1 MSINN
6 EAILNKP
13 FADWTGGGD
22 GDEGIVISTRLRLA
36 RNLEKEKFPQYLSG
50 DDAKNVALKIKEAI
64 YKYEQSPLNKDKFNY
79 YDLAVLSNVQ
89 RQVLFEKH
97 FISKNLVGKSQGREV
112 VINDRQNLAIMIN
125 EEDHLRMQCIL
136 PGLQLQSGWETI
148 SQLDDALDYYLSF
161 AYDSKLGYLTACP
174 SNVGT
179 GLRAS
184 VMLHLPALKMS
195 GKLEILFQ
203 QLAKFGMTVRGVYG
217 EGSKSYGG
225 LYQIS
230 NQVTIGYSE
239 AEIIER
245 LHKVVLEFV
254 AQEKQARQYLL
265 EHNSKTILDYIWRS
279 YGILANARMLTAREC
294 MEQLSVMRLGVSLG
308 VLKDTTKEIKI
319 EDLNQLMIHC
329 QPAFL
334 LLENGRDLP
343 PEERDWLRAEIV
355 RKYFR

>member
-1 MSINN
+1 MSVNN
-6 EAILNKP
+6 EAILNQP
-13 FADWTGGGD
+13 FADWTEAAENGD
-22 GDEGIVISTRLRLA
+22 NIVISTRLRLA
-36 RNLEKEKFPQYLSG
+36 RNLEREKFPQYLNG
-50 DDAKNVALKIKEAI
+50 DEAKTVALKIKEAI

-79 YDLAVLSNVQ
+79 YDLATLNNVQ

-97 FISKNLVGKSQGREV
+97 FISKNLVGKSLGREV
-112 VINDRQNLAIMIN
+112 IINDKQNLAIMIN

-136 PGLQLQSGWETI
+136 PGLQLQKGWETI
-148 SQLDDALDYYLSF
+148 SQLDDALDYYLNF

-184 VMLHLPALKMS
+184 VMLHLPALKMTN
-195 GKLEILFQ
+195 KLEILFQ

-217 EGSKSYGG
+217 EGSKSYGS

-245 LHKVVLEFV
+245 LHKVVAEFI
-254 AQEKQARQYLL
+254 AQEKQARHFLM
-265 EHNSKTILDYIWRS
+265 ENSSKTILDYIWRS
-279 YGILANARMLTAREC
+279 YGILATARMLTAKEC
-294 MEQLSVMRLGVSLG
+294 MEQLSVMRLGVALG
-308 VLKDTTKEIKI
+308 ILKDTPKEIKI

-334 LLENGRDLP
+334 LLESGEDLP